1 MIAPRVLLYI
11 DEIARQG
18 SIRKAAAR
26 LNVAASSVNRQ
37 LIALEN
43 QLGTKL
49 FERLS
54 DRMRPTAAGE
64 ILIGHARE
72 TLKQQ
77 RLTLSRVTE
86 LKDPRFASASIA
98 TVGGLANDMLSVA
111 LTDYRRE
118 RPLARFSV
126 SVISAED
133 ISRTVA
139 AGDIDVGFG
148 FDLPDNR
155 NLTVA
160 ASLDSQCGAVMLPDH
175 PLAGRKRLRLSD
187 LRTTPMIMPQEG
199 VTIREQFDD
208 CCARAGLAIDPI
220 LESNSFELLKHFA
233 LLGQGIAL
241 LNRIDVLHGVSS
253 GALRFVPI
261 LEMSEFTQRL
271 RVVHRA
277 RGTLAPLPSH
287 LVERLRVRLAT
298 PERQDPSAG

>member
-1 MIAPRVLLYI
+1 MISPRVLLYI
-11 DEIARQG
+11 DEISRQG

-43 QLGTKL
+43 ELGTKL

-64 ILIGHARE
+64 MLVAYARE

-118 RPLARFSV
+118 RPFARFSV
-126 SVISAED
+126 SVIAAED
-133 ISRTVA
+133 ISREVA

-155 NLTVA
+155 NLAVA
-160 ASLDSQCGAVMLPDH
+160 AALDSECGAVMLPEH
-175 PLAGRKRLRLSD
+175 PLASRRRLRLGD
-187 LRTTPMIMPQEG
+187 LRGTSMILPQRG
-199 VTIREQFDD
+199 VTLREQFDD
-208 CCARAGLAIDPI
+208 CCARVGLALNPI
-220 LESNSFELLKHFA
+220 LESNSFELLKHFVM
-233 LLGQGIAL
+233 LGQGIAI
-241 LNRIDVLHGVSS
+241 LNRIDVLHSVMS
-253 GALRFVPI
+253 GAVRFIPVAE
-261 LEMSEFTQRL
+261 LGEFTQRL
-271 RVVHRA
+271 KVVHRA

-287 LVERLRVRLAT
+287 LVERLRQRLAS
-298 PERQDPSAG
+298 PDNS